1 MGQSSNNK
9 TTNCSEYKVAYKCQN
24 DRLMLLRL
32 KVIYIWN
39 IIIIYLFNLVPK
51 ELQQH
56 LGKLMTCITK
66 LGYPLA
72 VRARG
77 ATQRPLR
84 GKNNT

>member
-1 MGQSSNNK
+1 
-9 TTNCSEYKVAYKCQN
+9 
-24 DRLMLLRL
+24 MLRRL

-72 VRARG
+72 ARARG
-77 ATQRPLR
+77 AAQRPLSEKITR
-84 GKNNT
+84 DFNT